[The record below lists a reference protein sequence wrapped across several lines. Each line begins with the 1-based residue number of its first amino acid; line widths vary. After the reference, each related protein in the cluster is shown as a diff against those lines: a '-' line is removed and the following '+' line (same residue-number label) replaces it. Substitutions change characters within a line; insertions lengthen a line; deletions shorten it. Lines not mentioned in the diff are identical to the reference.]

1 MKYVHLLN
9 CSVLLLIALV
19 LMGCGASAPTEL
31 DAAGEV
37 ALRAE
42 MAKVEA
48 AEQEHF
54 RKSTQ
59 QQASQAN
66 GQREGENVGEPSF

>member
-9 CSVLLLIALV
+9 CSVVLLVALV

-48 AEQEHF
+48 DEQEHF

-59 QQASQAN
+59 QQAPQVN
-66 GQREGENVGEPSF
+66 RQQEGENVGERSF